1 MRDDVPRV
9 AQHTAV
15 SNIMQLKL
23 NIVCQTLRKGGGLFS
38 GANHIVTQRKISTL
52 KQLAEAAQYCIVKD
66 PSSMQQ
72 ILKKNH
78 QIIRDVKHEVQPKQ
92 LVKIEENS

>member
-23 NIVCQTLRKGGGLFS
+23 NIVCQTLRKGGDLYS
-38 GANHIVTQRKISTL
+38 GAHHIVTQRKISTL

-66 PSSMQQ
+66 PSSMQK
-72 ILKKNH
+72 ILKKSPN
-78 QIIRDVKHEVQPKQ
+78 
-92 LVKIEENS
+92 N